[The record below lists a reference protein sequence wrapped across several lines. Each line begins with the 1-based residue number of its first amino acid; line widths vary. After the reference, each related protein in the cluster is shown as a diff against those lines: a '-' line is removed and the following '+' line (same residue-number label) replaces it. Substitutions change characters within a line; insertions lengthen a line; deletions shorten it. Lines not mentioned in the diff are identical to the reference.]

1 MFPTITSASL
11 PLIVLAAA
19 ALYIGAKYFLK
30 RDEPVDDRRR
40 QAIKLA
46 GECKAAGLDFLAP
59 VLEDF
64 AVGDYPALL
73 HRLRSL
79 ADDVR
84 DDGQRNALF
93 DRVFETQLARRM
105 KTPESRQQIVA
116 AMSKLDSSHA
126 ALLGELTRHIDEARP
141 AATSGEGLA

>member
-1 MFPTITSASL
+1 MFPTLTSASL
-11 PLIVLAAA
+11 PIIAIAAV
-19 ALYIGAKYFLK
+19 ALYFGAKYFLK
-30 RDEPVDDRRR
+30 REEPVDERRR

-64 AVGDYPALL
+64 AVGDYPSLM
-73 HRLRSL
+73 HRMRTL

-84 DDGQRNALF
+84 DDGQRHALF

-105 KTPESRQQIVA
+105 KTPENRQQIVA
-116 AMSKLDSSHA
+116 AMSRLDSSHA
-126 ALLGELTRHIDEARP
+126 AMLAELVRHIDEARP
-141 AATSGEGLA
+141 AANA